1 MSAGSDVVSAAGLDQ
16 VIRAV
21 EVCPPG
27 RLACEV
33 GLSMNQRA
41 ATGLLLVLLL
51 GLITHC
57 AARTR
62 VRVQYRVLPQQGPL
76 PQAPAPSQQRNQ
88 RPGVLM

>member
-1 MSAGSDVVSAAGLDQ
+1 MSAVSDVVLASGLDQ
-16 VIRAV
+16 VIPAAGF
-21 EVCPPG
+21 PPG
-27 RLACEV
+27 QLACEV
-33 GLSMNQRA
+33 GLSMSQRA

-62 VRVQYRVLPQQGPL
+62 VRVHYRVLPQQGPL
-76 PQAPAPSQQRNQ
+76 PQVPAPSQQRKQ